1 MIDCTKVRKIVIN
14 QILPNGEVLQSTL
27 YINIDSGLQLNESQ
41 VSKCKNI
48 ESINFS
54 CADICTDANITP
66 NCWST
71 PIEGCWELPSGEFWT
86 LP

>member
-1 MIDCTKVRKIVIN
+1 MIDCTKVRKMVIN
-14 QILPNGEVLQSTL
+14 QILPNGDVLQSTI
-27 YINIDSGLQLNESQ
+27 YFDIDTGSQLTESQ

-48 ESINFS
+48 ESINFI
-54 CADICTDANITP
+54 CADICTGEVTP

-71 PIEGCWELPSGEFWT
+71 PIEGCWELPSGEFWE

>member
-1 MIDCTKVRKIVIN
+1 MIDCTKVRKMVIN
-14 QILPNGEVLQSTL
+14 QILPNGNVLQSTI
-27 YINIDSGLQLNESQ
+27 YFDIDSGDQLTENQ

-48 ESINFS
+48 ESINFI
-54 CADICTDANITP
+54 CADICTDEVINP

-71 PIEGCWELPSGEFWT
+71 PVEGCWELSSGEFWE

>member
-1 MIDCTKVRKIVIN
+1 MIDCSKVRKMVIN
-14 QILPNGEVLQSTL
+14 QILPNGEVLQSTI
-27 YINIDSGLQLNESQ
+27 YFDIDSGNQLTENQ

-48 ESINFS
+48 EPLTFI
-54 CADICTDANITP
+54 CADICTDENIDP

-71 PIEGCWELPSGEFWT
+71 PLEGCWELPSGEFWT

>member
-1 MIDCTKVRKIVIN
+1 MIDCTKVRKMVIN
-14 QILPNGEVLQSTL
+14 QILPNGDVLQSTI
-27 YINIDSGLQLNESQ
+27 YFDIESGDQLTDKQ

-48 ESINFS
+48 EPITFI
-54 CADICTDANITP
+54 CADICTDEVNL

-71 PIEGCWELPSGEFWT
+71 PLEGCWELPSGGFWE